1 MNANELADLL
11 EVDSWYKLVTREE
24 IATMLRQ
31 FGLAESIVKQQALD
45 IEEWKRKY
53 KDMHNLATQAMS
65 RVHQLEKAKANEL
78 ADLLEVDSW
87 YKLVTRE
94 EIATM
99 LRQQQ
104 AEIEA
109 LKAELRLID
118 ELVTGKAQEK

>member
-65 RVHQLEKAKANEL
+65 KVHQLEK
-78 ADLLEVDSW
+78 
-87 YKLVTRE
+87 
-94 EIATM
+94 
-99 LRQQQ
+99 
-104 AEIEA
+104 EA
-109 LKAELRLID
+109 S
-118 ELVTGKAQEK
+118 EK